1 MDLLDN
7 GAFYYVNARTHHMDS
22 LMIKSLKAGF
32 RQVVIRGAGFDS
44 RAYRFHEAY
53 PDVRFFE
60 IDLPATSADK
70 QHRVE
75 TLIGQKP
82 DWFTFV
88 PIDFN
93 TQTLDEVLGKAGLVA
108 DQQTF
113 YIWEGVTYFISQSGV
128 DNTLDFIA
136 EKSAPGSRII
146 FDYMLE
152 DVVQGFDYSPY
163 GARKAVNFVA
173 LMGEPYMFG
182 ITPKHLEPFIN
193 LHGLRLLSDMG
204 PKDLTQRYLIC
215 SDGSVSGKIAGFFRI
230 IHADVL
236 QAGERDRL
244 RRRAE
249 LLMKQFKTHHDLTTH
264 EIVVPDDVQAFLN
277 AYSDCFTNKD
287 FDALVA
293 FYAEDFLS
301 DNYTRDQ
308 VVSFFRTAYL
318 DRPIHQYRIV
328 LTRFD
333 KRGNRA
339 TIDGFIARKGF
350 RTLLMVTEIVQDED
364 GQWRWHGN

>member
-22 LMIKSLKAGF
+22 LMIKFLKAGF
-32 RQVVIRGAGFDS
+32 RQVVIMGAGFDS

-82 DWFTFV
+82 DWVAFV

-152 DVVQGFDYSPY
+152 MWCRALITRHTVPEKLLLCCPHGRTIHVRYHAQAP
-163 GARKAVNFVA
+163 GA
-173 LMGEPYMFG
+173 
-182 ITPKHLEPFIN
+182 
-193 LHGLRLLSDMG
+193 LHQFTRVEASIRHG
-204 PKDLTQRYLIC
+204 PKGSDPTLFDLQRWLCQWENCWIF
-215 SDGSVSGKIAGFFRI
+215 SDRFN
-230 IHADVL
+230 
-236 QAGERDRL
+236 
-244 RRRAE
+244 
-249 LLMKQFKTHHDLTTH
+249 
-264 EIVVPDDVQAFLN
+264 AF
-277 AYSDCFTNKD
+277 
-287 FDALVA
+287 
-293 FYAEDFLS
+293 
-301 DNYTRDQ
+301 
-308 VVSFFRTAYL
+308 
-318 DRPIHQYRIV
+318 
-328 LTRFD
+328 
-333 KRGNRA
+333 
-339 TIDGFIARKGF
+339 
-350 RTLLMVTEIVQDED
+350 
-364 GQWRWHGN
+364 